1 VKPRYLGD
9 VNLRQA
15 IVRAVLRQEPGVDFR
30 TAADAGLHG
39 LDDLDVLAFAAQ
51 DRRILVTHDVRT
63 MPGHFSKFLQ
73 ASQSPGV
80 FLVPQTL
87 SNAAAAEELVLIWSA
102 TDAEEW
108 LDRLVYL
115 PL

>member
-15 IVRAVLRQEPGVDFR
+15 IVRAVLRQESSVDFR

-39 LDDLDVLAFAAQ
+39 MDDPDVLALAAQ

-63 MPGHFSKFLQ
+63 MPGHFSNFLQ
-73 ASQSPGV
+73 TSRSPGV

-87 SNAAAAEELVLIWSA
+87 SNAAAAEELVLIWSV

>member
-1 VKPRYLGD
+1 MKPRYLGD

-15 IVRAVLRQEPGVDFR
+15 IVRAVRRQETGVDFR
-30 TAADAGLHG
+30 TGAAAGLHG
-39 LDDLDVLAFAAQ
+39 LDDPDVLAFAARDQ
-51 DRRILVTHDVRT
+51 RILVTHDVRT
-63 MPGHFSKFLQ
+63 MPRHFSKFLQ
-73 ASQSPGV
+73 TSRSPGV

-108 LDRLVYL
+108 YDRIVYL